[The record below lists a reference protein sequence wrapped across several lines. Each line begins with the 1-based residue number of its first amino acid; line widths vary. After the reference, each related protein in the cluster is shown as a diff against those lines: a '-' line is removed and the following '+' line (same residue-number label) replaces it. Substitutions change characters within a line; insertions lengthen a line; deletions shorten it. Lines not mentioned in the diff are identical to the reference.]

1 MLIAR
6 VRARIVP
13 VVASVLIGCTGIGS
27 TTAES
32 WATKDPC
39 KLLTKEE
46 IAKVFG
52 APVSEG
58 KKGLRT
64 AEQSQCEYSVKAA
77 GEWPDGNEEEEG
89 GRPQGTLVVIVVFV
103 GAKTAYNDLES
114 KKAINGYEPIA
125 EFPNALYT
133 AVPSIVDVLV
143 GDVLLGV
150 QGVFMPEELVPVPA
164 HLWKVRSELVEL
176 AKLAV
181 ERL

>member
-32 WATKDPC
+32 GATKDPC
-39 KLLTKEE
+39 KLLTEEE

-58 KKGLRT
+58 KKGLGT

-77 GEWPDGNEEEEG
+77 GEWPDGNGEEEG
-89 GRPQGTLVVIVVFV
+89 GRPDGTLIVSVVFE
-103 GAKTAYNDLES
+103 GAQTAFGEFHKPPTGYERMTELRNAIYNDTLS
-114 KKAINGYEPIA
+114 R
-125 EFPNALYT
+125 
-133 AVPSIVDVLV
+133 VDLLA
-143 GDVLLGV
+143 GDMLLAM
-150 QGVFMPEELVPVPA
+150 QGVFMLEELVPVPA